1 MKYSSGEVTKH
12 RCHRTSQL
20 THTVAEIRVLV
31 NEAKLQ
37 SRRISQVIIFP
48 EDQEYVSQVLEISV
62 VLGRNA
68 VTMCIGG
75 GNASLRIRR
84 KEENDEDGNTI
95 PEIKVN
101 RFNSTL

>member
-1 MKYSSGEVTKH
+1 
-12 RCHRTSQL
+12 
-20 THTVAEIRVLV
+20 
-31 NEAKLQ
+31 
-37 SRRISQVIIFP
+37 
-48 EDQEYVSQVLEISV
+48 VLEISV
-62 VLGRNA
+62 FLGRNA